1 MKIVLKKLCA
11 LICCLLLVACLVC
24 VTQAESA
31 SLTDGIYE
39 GNAVTIAIPKEI
51 TVTNINPDVAKV
63 FGPAVTY
70 TYSIAPITLNANETR
85 TVTSADGATINVQP
99 GKTAAVDNTTANV
112 QFTSSEVALNGGK
125 ANISGNAEFTFKPV
139 DFGAPGVYRYVITD
153 TTSDATLYN
162 AGIIR
167 KAEYITTYYLD
178 IYVAYKEGTEK
189 TADNL
194 EIQGYSFFNENGNIT
209 TGTQKL
215 SEFVSNNPEDVT
227 LSANP
232 TSPAGDLYPTFNT
245 CVTTQV
251 KGNMADATHEF
262 TEVTP
267 TACTTLLKHN
277 EVFHVIGLNVHGR
290 ITTEETNNTSDTYQI
305 EIKNKTDAVLTESTS
320 TAPGDKATHS
330 ELNLTDW
337 PSSAPSAYLTTVALT
352 DANTQITYINQL
364 NSVSPTGIVRHIAP
378 YVMIL
383 GFAFFFAVLF
393 RRRRE
398 ETAEE

>member
-24 VTQAESA
+24 VAQAESA

-167 KAEYITTYYLD
+167 KA
-178 IYVAYKEGTEK
+178 
-189 TADNL
+189 
-194 EIQGYSFFNENGNIT
+194 
-209 TGTQKL
+209 
-215 SEFVSNNPEDVT
+215 
-227 LSANP
+227 
-232 TSPAGDLYPTFNT
+232 
-245 CVTTQV
+245 
-251 KGNMADATHEF
+251 F
-262 TEVTP
+262 TVIPGP
-267 TACTTLLKHN
+267 TAC
-277 EVFHVIGLNVHGR
+277 
-290 ITTEETNNTSDTYQI
+290 
-305 EIKNKTDAVLTESTS
+305 
-320 TAPGDKATHS
+320 
-330 ELNLTDW
+330 W
-337 PSSAPSAYLTTVALT
+337 
-352 DANTQITYINQL
+352 ITY
-364 NSVSPTGIVRHIAP
+364 
-378 YVMIL
+378 
-383 GFAFFFAVLF
+383 F
-393 RRRRE
+393 
-398 ETAEE
+398 